1 MSLKFKRN
9 YSMILLLIAILCFLT
24 FVVGD
29 QPIVA
34 YTFKAERQQT
44 AQAATIK
51 VTRLVGLSTL
61 QTAGAVSQIAHA
73 NAAFDVEAEVDKGK

>member
-9 YSMILLLIAILCFLT
+9 YSMILLLLAILCFLT
-24 FVVGD
+24 FAVGD

-44 AQAATIK
+44 AQAETMD
-51 VTRLVGLSTL
+51 VTRLVGLVAP

-73 NAAFDVEAEVDKGK
+73 NAAFDVDAQVGEGE